1 MTFTGVNSL
10 PNRMGKLKNI
20 DRFDASFFG
29 LPDAVANDTDPQ
41 SRLLLETTAEAVFDA
56 GK

>member
-1 MTFTGVNSL
+1 
-10 PNRMGKLKNI
+10 MGKLKNI

-29 LPDAVANDTDPQ
+29 LPEAVANDIDPQ
-41 SRLLLETTAEAVFDA
+41 SRLLLETTAEAIFDA